1 LLARL
6 AKREKLMTDHTE
18 IEKYN
23 YRDFVSSDFLPF
35 RTHLPVG
42 SSAPDY
48 DARLLDPGQPV
59 RLSDYW
65 KKNHVVIEFGSL
77 T

>member
-1 LLARL
+1 MA
-6 AKREKLMTDHTE
+6 DQTE
-18 IEKYN
+18 FQEYN

-42 SSAPDY
+42 SSAPDCH
-48 DARLLDPGQPV
+48 ASLLGTGQPV

-65 KKNHVVIEFGSL
+65 EKNDVVVEFGSL

>member
-1 LLARL
+1 
-6 AKREKLMTDHTE
+6 MNDPVE

-23 YRDFVSSDFLPF
+23 YCEFVGSDFLPF
-35 RTHLPVG
+35 RMHLPVG
-42 SSAPDY
+42 SAAPDFQ
-48 DARLLDPGQPV
+48 ATLLETGRPV

-65 KKNHVVIEFGSL
+65 KKADLLIEFGSL

>member
-1 LLARL
+1 
-6 AKREKLMTDHTE
+6 MGQQTE
-18 IEKYN
+18 VERYN
-23 YRDFVSSDFLPF
+23 YTEFVGSDFLPF

-42 SSAPDY
+42 SSAPDFQ
-48 DARLLDPGQPV
+48 ASLLETGQAV

-65 KKNHVVIEFGSL
+65 NKGDLLIEFGSL

>member
-1 LLARL
+1 
-6 AKREKLMTDHTE
+6 MSDQFE
-18 IEKYN
+18 IETYN
-23 YRDFVSSDFLPF
+23 YSEFVGSDFLPF

-42 SSAPDY
+42 SSAPDFQPI
-48 DARLLDPGQPV
+48 LLETGQPV

-65 KKNHVVIEFGSL
+65 KKSDLLIEFGSL

>member
-1 LLARL
+1 MA
-6 AKREKLMTDHTE
+6 DQTE
-18 IEKYN
+18 VQKYN

-42 SSAPDY
+42 SPAPECH
-48 DARLLDPGQPV
+48 ASLLETGQAV

-65 KKNHVVIEFGSL
+65 KQNNLVVEFGSL

>member
-1 LLARL
+1 MDEQA
-6 AKREKLMTDHTE
+6 E
-18 IEKYN
+18 IERYN
-23 YRDFVSSDFLPF
+23 YSDFVGSDFLPF

-42 SSAPDY
+42 SSAPDFQ
-48 DARLLDPGQPV
+48 AILLETGQAG

-65 KKNHVVIEFGSL
+65 KKNDLLVEFGSL

>member
-1 LLARL
+1 MA
-6 AKREKLMTDHTE
+6 EQTE

-23 YRDFVSSDFLPF
+23 YRDFISSDHFE
-35 RTHLPVG
+35 RIYRVD
-42 SSAPDY
+42 SSAPDCQLI
-48 DARLLDPGQPV
+48 LLGKNQSV

-65 KKNHVVIEFGSL
+65 KKNDLVVEFGSL

>member
-1 LLARL
+1 MASQ
-6 AKREKLMTDHTE
+6 TE

-23 YRDFVSSDFLPF
+23 YGEFVGSEDFLAF
-35 RTHLPVG
+35 RTILPVG
-42 SSAPDY
+42 SLVPDFQ
-48 DARLLDPGQPV
+48 ATLLATGQPV

-65 KKNHVVIEFGSL
+65 RKSDLVIEFGSL